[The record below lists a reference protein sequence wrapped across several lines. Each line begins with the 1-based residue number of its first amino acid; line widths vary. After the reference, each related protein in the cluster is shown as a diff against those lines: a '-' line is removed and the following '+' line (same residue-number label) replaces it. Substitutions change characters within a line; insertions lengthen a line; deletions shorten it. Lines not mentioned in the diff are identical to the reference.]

1 MIAEEEM
8 MAAAVS
14 KSARQRFLSVPAIVI
29 YLAGTKLF
37 IHLTTATNYGLF
49 VDELYFLACGQHL
62 AWGYVDQP
70 PLVAALA
77 WVARAL
83 FGNSVFG
90 IHLIPGLAGAGLV
103 LLTGLL
109 VHELGGRRFAQILAG
124 LAIVVAS
131 VYLTMHSYLSM
142 NAVEPLI
149 WTGCA
154 YLLVR
159 MIKTGDTRL
168 WLAFGFLSGLGLLNK
183 TTMAMFGLGLV
194 LGLLLSPARKLMA
207 NRWFPLG
214 GAIAALIFLP
224 NLVWMIG
231 HGFPMLE
238 LLANIRRSGRNVSL
252 TPLQFILEQ
261 VVLMHP
267 LTLPLWLAG
276 LGTFFFGREGKTY
289 RTLGW
294 AYLVVLAVL
303 LATKGRTYYLAP
315 AYPMLFA
322 SGAVGIE
329 QWMGRIS
336 WRWLR
341 PAYAGTLAAG
351 GVILAPFFLPVLPP
365 EAYIRYADAL
375 HIEQL
380 QIETFAA
387 GKLPQ
392 LFADRFGWPE
402 MAQTTAEVYHSLPA
416 EDQAKAAILTGN
428 YGQAGAIDFYGPGL
442 GLPAAISGHQNYYYW
457 GPRDYTGEVVIAL
470 GMSPTV
476 LRAYF
481 ADVRPAATVRHPYAM
496 PYENFA
502 IFVCRGPR
510 QPLNEIWP
518 NLKNWS

>member
-1 MIAEEEM
+1 MMIVRAIR
-8 MAAAVS
+8 S
-14 KSARQRFLSVPAIVI
+14 PRQLLLGAPAIVI
-29 YLAGTKLF
+29 YLVLAKLLV
-37 IHLTTATNYGLF
+37 HLTTATNYGLF

-62 AWGYVDQP
+62 AWGYVDLP

-77 WVARAL
+77 WLARAL
-83 FGNSVFG
+83 FGHSIFG
-90 IHLIPGLAGAGLV
+90 IHLIPALAGAGLV
-103 LLTGLL
+103 GLTGLL
-109 VHELGGRRFAQILAG
+109 VHELGGKRFAQILAG
-124 LAIVVAS
+124 LAILVAS

-159 MIKTGDTRL
+159 MVKTGDVRL
-168 WLAFGFLSGLGLLNK
+168 WLAFGALSGLGLLNK

-207 NRWFPLG
+207 NRWFLIG

-224 NLVWMIG
+224 NLIWMIG

-276 LGTFFFGREGKTY
+276 LGAFFFGPQLRAY
-289 RTLGW
+289 RALGW
-294 AYLVVLAVL
+294 AYLVVLGVL
-303 LATKGRTYYLAP
+303 LATQGRTYYLAP
-315 AYPMLFA
+315 AYPVLFA
-322 SGAVGIE
+322 GGAVGME
-329 QWMGRIS
+329 RWTSHLR

-341 PAYAGTLAAG
+341 PAYAGALVIG
-351 GVILAPFFLPVLPP
+351 GAILAPFFLPVLSP
-365 EAYIRYADAL
+365 EVYIRYADAL
-375 HIEQL
+375 HIQQL
-380 QIETFAA
+380 KIETFAT

-402 MAQTTAEVYHSLPA
+402 MAETTAQAYHSLPP
-416 EDQAKAAILTGN
+416 EEQAVAAILTGN

-442 GLPAAISGHQNYYYW
+442 GLPGAISGHQNYYFW
-457 GPRDYTGEVVIAL
+457 GPGDDTGGVIIAL
-470 GMSPTV
+470 GMNPTV
-476 LRAYF
+476 LRTYF
-481 ADVRPAATVRHPYAM
+481 ADVRPGGTVHHPYSM
-496 PYENFA
+496 PYENFT
-502 IFVCRGPR
+502 IFVCRGPKR
-510 QPLNEIWP
+510 PLNEIWP
-518 NLKNWS
+518 SLRNWS